1 MSLAPPLDLNAIN
14 TMIGAA
20 RRRSAVTLDTI
31 RTTATRWL
39 RGVRYHVD
47 YELAA
52 FFELPRERLETF
64 AEEVDHHLFCPG
76 VDRKTSLM
84 HIGYIRMR
92 PGNLAGRSNPRGLQA
107 FEELTWGVQLQP
119 SLDARGHS
127 TILPFTYSAAHLTGS
142 DPAYRSHSREV
153 DHYPVWECDNLRF
166 KPIGTY
172 GIAISEGDGPS
183 SAPICTMRFDESQ
196 LREAHFAP
204 LPIAARVVRR
214 DPVAEHI
221 YDNDFTFLGLVQ
233 QLDPGR
239 VFPEFTF
246 HAHPFFR
253 GLFTETTTLAPASI
267 LVSRPFTSALQV
279 LSEARPWKP

>member
-1 MSLAPPLDLNAIN
+1 MSLSPPLDLNTIIA
-14 TMIGAA
+14 AA
-20 RRRSAVTLDTI
+20 RRRAPSTLDTI

-64 AEEVDHHLFCPG
+64 AQEVDHRLYCPG
-76 VDRKTSLM
+76 VDRKTGLM

-92 PGNLAGRSNPRGLQA
+92 PGNLARRSHPRGLPA

-142 DPAYRSHSREV
+142 HSIYRSHSREV
-153 DHYPVWECDNLRF
+153 DHYPVWECDNLQF
-166 KPIGTY
+166 KSLGTY
-172 GIAISEGDGPS
+172 GIAISEGSAAS
-183 SAPICTMRFDESQ
+183 SSPICTMYFDESQ

-214 DPVAEHI
+214 DPI
-221 YDNDFTFLGLVQ
+221 TQRIFDNDFTFLGLVQ

-239 VFPEFTF
+239 VFPDFTF
-246 HAHPFFR
+246 HNHPFFR
-253 GLFTETTTLAPASI
+253 GLFTETVTLAPASI

-279 LSEARPWKP
+279 LSEARPWQP